1 VITPTDPTD
10 PTEMAAFNKN
20 VVDEFRAYDGKVDGV
35 FEEGTM
41 ALLHHA
47 GARSGVERVTPLGY
61 FTDGDRI
68 FVVASFGGSDVNPA
82 WYGNLLANPRTTVEI
97 GSEIIPVTA
106 RELTGAERD
115 ERFAKIAETMPMFA
129 DYQRKTTRVIPS
141 SSSFG
146 TDRPPAPS
154 CETFLIA
161 SRRCQFGRACAR
173 RLFTWLRMQMLMH
186 GGNCWEAR
194 WTRSP
199 AAMWV
204 IGLPVTSRIARV
216 TTGSRVGGAR
226 NPADTRPH
234 P

>member
-82 WYGNLLANPRTTVEI
+82 WYGNLLANSRTTVEV
-97 GSEIIPVTA
+97 GSETIPVTA
-106 RELTGAERD
+106 RVLMGAERD

-129 DYQRKTTRVIPS
+129 DYQRKTTRVIP
-141 SSSFG
+141 
-146 TDRPPAPS
+146 
-154 CETFLIA
+154 
-161 SRRCQFGRACAR
+161 
-173 RLFTWLRMQMLMH
+173 
-186 GGNCWEAR
+186 
-194 WTRSP
+194 
-199 AAMWV
+199 V
-204 IGLPVTSRIARV
+204 IELVR
-216 TTGSRVGGAR
+216 
-226 NPADTRPH
+226 D
-234 P
+234 